1 VITTA
6 GTRLASVFGSSRLAE
21 GDEDYERA
29 RELGRRLV
37 LAGWT
42 PCTGGYQGAMEA
54 VSRGAA
60 EAGGRPVGVTVA
72 AWPWLSPNPWVAER
86 REAADLHERL
96 RVLIA
101 VDAMIAVGGGVGT
114 LAEVALA
121 WNLSQRRPEDR
132 RPLIVIGPRWRGLMD
147 AFSRHLI
154 DGPGDLDLVTPVD
167 DVDAALAA
175 LGSAA

>member
-1 VITTA
+1 V
-6 GTRLASVFGSSRLAE
+6 AE
-21 GDEDYERA
+21 ERA
-29 RELGRRLV
+29 ADSLVARLTELV
-37 LAGWT
+37 HSDA
-42 PCTGGYQGAMEA
+42 
-54 VSRGAA
+54 
-60 EAGGRPVGVTVA
+60 
-72 AWPWLSPNPWVAER
+72 WVAM
-86 REAADLHERL
+86 A
-96 RVLIA
+96 
-101 VDAMIAVGGGVGT
+101 GGVGT